1 MTKIR
6 VIIRP
11 QYSKYILMSSPGT
24 LCDNCKL
31 LNLCVGIGRGSGN
44 ICDTAIRH
52 PLAYISD
59 FIVLRCE
66 KIYD

>member
-1 MTKIR
+1 MDKIR

-11 QYSKYILMSSPGT
+11 QYSKYNILSSPGT

-31 LNLCVGIGRGSGN
+31 LDLCAGIGGSDGN

-52 PLAYISD
+52 PRAYISD
-59 FIVLRCE
+59 FIVLGMRR
-66 KIYD
+66 YG

>member
-1 MTKIR
+1 MDKIR

-11 QYSKYILMSSPGT
+11 QYSKYILNSPGT
-24 LCDNCKL
+24 LCENCKL
-31 LNLCVGIGRGSGN
+31 FDLCVGIGGGRGN

-59 FIVLRCE
+59 FIVLGMRR
-66 KIYD
+66 YG